1 MILSDLGADPF
12 YAQLTAFTSVIKTLK
27 GFTSVALGIC
37 KIPQFVFHIAHPF
50 TAILPTV
57 M

>member
-1 MILSDLGADPF
+1 MIPSDQGADPF

-37 KIPQFVFHIAHPF
+37 KIPQFIFHTVHPF
-50 TAILPTV
+50 TTI
-57 M
+57 

>member
-1 MILSDLGADPF
+1 MINLDMIPSDQGADPF

-37 KIPQFVFHIAHPF
+37 KIPQFIFHTVHPF
-50 TAILPTV
+50 TTI
-57 M
+57 